1 MTAIPSFGII
11 RTLKF
16 KKGLIVCLIA
26 EEDLGIPPIRAQV
39 TAQFRINEQIR
50 VPHVRLIAAD
60 GSNKGIVETRDALYQ
75 ARVQHLDLIEVAPN
89 ADPPVCRIFDYGKF
103 IYEREKKE
111 REAKKNLKVTEI
123 KGIRLRPKT
132 TDHHLS
138 FKIRSGRRFLQQG
151 NKVKVS
157 IRFKGREDQ
166 IPHVARRMMD
176 KVSTGC
182 ADLAVIEFAPQME
195 GKTMLMVLAPTAATV
210 AASTLKSTQTRIQAE
225 LEEDKAQGFVEEEDD
240 DEDDFD
246 EVEDDE
252 TSEVIVQG
260 ENGVIKDK
268 TVRKAV
274 NRVKRAKERSQEQFN
289 LP

>member
-1 MTAIPSFGII
+1 M
-11 RTLKF
+11 R
-16 KKGLIVCLIA
+16 LIGPTGDNV
-26 EEDLGIPPIRAQV
+26 GVVPIRQAL
-39 TAQFRINEQIR
+39 QI
-50 VPHVRLIAAD
+50 A
-60 GSNKGIVETRDALYQ
+60 RDADM
-75 ARVQHLDLIEVAPN
+75 DLVEVSPN
-89 ADPPVCRIFDYGKF
+89 AAPPVCRVLDFGKF
-103 IYEREKKE
+103 LFEREKKE

-225 LEEDKAQGFVEEEDD
+225 LEEDKAQGFIEEEDD

>member
-1 MTAIPSFGII
+1 MPSFGII
-11 RTLKF
+11 ALLKF
-16 KKGLIVCLIA
+16 RNVYVVCFNA
-26 EEDLGIPPIRAQV
+26 EEDLGIPPIRAQY
-39 TAQFRINEQIR
+39 APQFRINEQIR
-50 VPHVRLIAAD
+50 VPNVRLIASD

-75 ARVQHLDLIEVAPN
+75 ARIQHLDLIEVAPN

-111 REAKKNLKVTEI
+111 REAKKNLKVTEV
-123 KGIRLRPKT
+123 KGVRLRPKT
-132 TDHHLS
+132 TEHHLS
-138 FKIRSGRRFLQQG
+138 FKIRSARRFLQQG

-176 KVSTGC
+176 KVSSEC
-182 ADLAVIEFAPQME
+182 IDIAVIEFIPQME
-195 GKTMLMVLAPTAATV
+195 GKTMLMVMAPTAATI
-210 AASTLKSTQTRIQAE
+210 AASTLKSTQSRIQAE
-225 LEEDKAQGFVEEEDD
+225 LEADEAQGFIEVEEEDD
-240 DEDDFD
+240 EDEEQEEDV
-246 EVEDDE
+246 EVVEAAI
-252 TSEVIVQG
+252 SSG

-274 NRVKRAKERSQEQFN
+274 NKVKRAKERGQEQFN

>member
-1 MTAIPSFGII
+1 MPAFGII
-11 RTLKF
+11 PSLN
-16 KKGLIVCLIA
+16 LQNDLLVCFNA
-26 EEDLGIPPIRAQV
+26 EEDFGIPPIRTQIA
-39 TAQFRINEQIR
+39 AQFRINEQIR

-111 REAKKNLKVTEI
+111 REAKKNLKVTEV

-138 FKIRSGRRFLQQG
+138 FKIRSAKRFLQQG

-176 KVSTGC
+176 KVSTEC
-182 ADLAVIEFAPQME
+182 ADIAVIEFAPQME
-195 GKTMLMVLAPTAATV
+195 GKTMLMVMAPTAATM
-210 AASTLKSTQTRIQAE
+210 AASTLKSTQTRIEAE
-225 LEEDKAQGFVEEEDD
+225 LEEDKAQGFVEDEDELDDDELD
-240 DEDDFD
+240 DEDDK
-246 EVEDDE
+246 EEIE
-252 TSEVIVQG
+252 TVTRGSNV
-260 ENGVIKDK
+260 VIKDK

-274 NRVKRAKERSQEQFN
+274 NRVKRAKERGQEQFN

>member
-1 MTAIPSFGII
+1 M
-11 RTLKF
+11 
-16 KKGLIVCLIA
+16 IA

-252 TSEVIVQG
+252 TSEVIIQG

>member
-1 MTAIPSFGII
+1 
-11 RTLKF
+11 
-16 KKGLIVCLIA
+16 
-26 EEDLGIPPIRAQV
+26 
-39 TAQFRINEQIR
+39 
-50 VPHVRLIAAD
+50 VRLIASD

-111 REAKKNLKVTEI
+111 REAKKNLKVTEV

-132 TDHHLS
+132 TEHHLS
-138 FKIRSGRRFLQQG
+138 FKIRSACRFLRQG

-157 IRFKGREDQ
+157 LRFKGREDQ

-176 KVSTGC
+176 KVSSEC
-182 ADLAVIEFAPQME
+182 ADIAVIEFAPQME
-195 GKTMLMVLAPTAATV
+195 GKTMLMVLAPTAATI
-210 AASTLKSTQTRIQAE
+210 AASALKSTQNRIQAE
-225 LEEDKAQGFVEEEDD
+225 LEADEAQGFIEEDEDD
-240 DEDDFD
+240 D
-246 EVEDDE
+246 DDE
-252 TSEVIVQG
+252 EEEVKTTELVETLG

-274 NRVKRAKERSQEQFN
+274 NRVKRAKERSQEQFD

>member
-1 MTAIPSFGII
+1 M
-11 RTLKF
+11 
-16 KKGLIVCLIA
+16 
-26 EEDLGIPPIRAQV
+26 
-39 TAQFRINEQIR
+39 
-50 VPHVRLIAAD
+50 RLIAAD
-60 GSNKGIVETRDALYQ
+60 GSNKGIVETRDAMYQ

-111 REAKKNLKVTEI
+111 REAKKNLKVMEI

-138 FKIRSGRRFLQQG
+138 FKIRSAKRFLQQG

-176 KVSTGC
+176 KVSSEC
-182 ADLAVIEFAPQME
+182 VDIAVIEFAPQME
-195 GKTMLMVLAPTAATV
+195 GKTMLMVLAPTVATI

-225 LEEDKAQGFVEEEDD
+225 LEEDKAQGFIEEEDELDDEELD
-240 DEDDFD
+240 DEDDKE
-246 EVEDDE
+246 EVE
-252 TSEVIVQG
+252 TVTRGGNI
-260 ENGVIKDK
+260 VIKDK

-274 NRVKRAKERSQEQFN
+274 NRVKRARERGQEQFN